1 MLPRDAELAYQ
12 QYDTLAQVRKA
23 LMQGDKVQVLRSLKT
38 NGDGANITWCK
49 KLNAWIITT

>member
-1 MLPRDAELAYQ
+1 MSRDQELAYQ

-38 NGDGANITWCK
+38 NGDGAHITWST
-49 KLNAWIITT
+49 KLNAWVITS